1 MKKKSVT
8 VLLCVILVS
17 TILPASAFAS
27 TEKSYDSKEKKSVEQ
42 LKEKES
48 GCEAQTLGDS
58 SNEKNAE
65 VKKNAGSGVIK
76 SKGYEADVNGDYI
89 RINQRD
95 NFIVY
100 RGQKVWTNF
109 TMWDTYEDYSTIPS
123 IEVYDS
129 NIDHNY
135 YSWNL
140 SDQYIVPYEGL
151 GQDYSGYVPVKL
163 KKGSYVLAISA
174 MPCDIFGFYPRDWYV
189 SFDVPIAFVNFKV
202 VDLPKPTG
210 LSVSRGKKKCVIKYK
225 KPAAASKCVIYR
237 STKKSKG
244 YKKVATISGKKYT
257 DKKVK
262 RGKRYYYKVRALRG
276 NGNSGIAYSSYTAP
290 KRSGKVK

>member
-1 MKKKSVT
+1 MKKKSIA
-8 VLLCVILVS
+8 VLLCAILVS

-27 TEKSYDSKEKKSVEQ
+27 TEKTYGLKEKKSVEQ
-42 LKEKES
+42 LNEKES
-48 GCEAQTLGDS
+48 NHETKMLDGS
-58 SNEKNAE
+58 SNEKNA
-65 VKKNAGSGVIK
+65 KSRKNVSSDVIK
-76 SKGYEADVNGDYI
+76 SKGYEADVNGDYV
-89 RINQRD
+89 RINQK
-95 NFIVY
+95 NHFIVY
-100 RGQKVWTNF
+100 KGQKVWTNF
-109 TMWDTYEDYSTIPS
+109 TMWDTYEDYYTIPS

-129 NIDHNY
+129 NIKHNY

-140 SDQYIVPYEGL
+140 SSQYIVPDNGYD
-151 GQDYSGYVPVKL
+151 QDYYGYVPVKL

-174 MPCDIFGFYPRDWYV
+174 MPCDEFGFYPSDWYS

-210 LSVSRGKKKCVIKYK
+210 LSVSRGKKKCTVKFK
-225 KPAAASKCVIYR
+225 KSSAASKCVIYR

-244 YKKVATISGKKYT
+244 YKKVATVSGQKYT